1 MTDSVIR
8 LNNISKDFHIYNK
21 PLDRLL
27 ENFFS
32 RSVRHKKFKALSNIS
47 FEIKKGE
54 TVGLVGANGAG
65 KSTLLQVICGT
76 LNASAGKVAVDGRI
90 SALLELGSGFNLDFT
105 GRENIYFFGAMQGMK
120 KIDIEEKIDDILEFA
135 DIGEF
140 IEQPVKTYSSGMY
153 VRLAFA
159 AAIHVDPDIL
169 IVDEA
174 LAVGDEAFQN
184 KCYSRINKMRNS
196 GVTVLFVTHSP
207 QTVMS
212 LCDRAMLFEHGQLLL
227 DSNPKDVI
235 SCYQKLLYAP
245 AEKKKGMVNDLL
257 EYGVEAFKNK
267 CDKTS
272 SIEETEPTSE
282 NISNAEV
289 VTNKQEEYFDP
300 GLKSHPVTYES
311 KGAKIIN
318 PHIQMEDGTKVNVL
332 RKGTTYY
339 YCYKVELI
347 KHAFNVRFAMV
358 IKMLNGTDLGGYISA
373 HSPHSGIEIAK
384 CGNIYDVRFKFDVK
398 LNPGVYAMN
407 SGVRGT
413 TSEEE
418 EFLIRVLDT
427 LLFRVLPI
435 EEQKETCFIDFD
447 IKCDFS
453 EVLVG

>member
-1 MTDSVIR
+1 MSDSVIR
-8 LNNISKDFHIYNK
+8 LEGISKNFHIYDK

-27 ENFFS
+27 ENFIPNS
-32 RSVRHKKFKALSNIS
+32 QRHKKFTALKNVS

-76 LNASAGKVAVDGRI
+76 LNSTEGKVFVDGRI

-105 GRENIYFFGAMQGMK
+105 GRENIYFFAAMQGMK
-120 KIDIEEKIDDILEFA
+120 KAEIENKIDDILEFA

-184 KCYSRINKMRNS
+184 KCYSRINSMRDS

-227 DSNPKDVI
+227 DANPKDVI

-245 AEKKKGMVNDLL
+245 AEKKEGLVNDLL
-257 EYGVEAFKNK
+257 KYGVDAFKNNT
-267 CDKTS
+267 DKVAS
-272 SIEETEPTSE
+272 VGEQELLSGVVDDVE
-282 NISNAEV
+282 NIINER
-289 VTNKQEEYFDP
+289 EEYFDP
-300 GLKSHPVTYES
+300 GLESHPITYES
-311 KGAKIIN
+311 KGAEIISPN
-318 PHIQMEDGTKVNVL
+318 IQMSDGTKVNVL
-332 RKGTTYY
+332 RRGETYY
-339 YCYKVELI
+339 YCYKVKLI
-347 KHAFNVRFAMV
+347 KNAFNVRFAMV

-373 HSPHSGIEIAK
+373 HSPEYGIDLIKQGSE
-384 CGNIYDVRFKFDVK
+384 YEVRFKFDVK

-413 TSEEE
+413 TLEEE
-418 EFLIRVLDT
+418 EFLIRILDT

-435 EEQKETCFIDFD
+435 DGQKETCFVDFNV
-447 IKCDFS
+447 KCDIS
-453 EVLVG
+453 EVVVR